1 MRRDGSGNVRANR
14 GIESGGSDAS
24 VFVLDAVRDC
34 NKTRQA
40 ESACRWKSSD
50 PKMPH
55 GISFRRGD
63 DL

>member
-1 MRRDGSGNVRANR
+1 MPPF
-14 GIESGGSDAS
+14 
-24 VFVLDAVRDC
+24 FVLEEARGRR
-34 NKTRQA
+34 KTRAKRNPQ
-40 ESACRWKSSD
+40 SRWKSSD